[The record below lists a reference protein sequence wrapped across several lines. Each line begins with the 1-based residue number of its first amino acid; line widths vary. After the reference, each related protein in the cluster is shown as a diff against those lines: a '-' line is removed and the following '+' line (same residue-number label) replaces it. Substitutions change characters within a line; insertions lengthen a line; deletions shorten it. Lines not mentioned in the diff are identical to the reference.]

1 MSLIKNSNKICIIC
15 YGNETFTLKC
25 ADKFCNTRICNE
37 CFETYLNHCLSEK
50 SLVKCLNI
58 HCKSYIISDSFKK
71 GNTYHELYKK
81 VLLTAFITS
90 QGPEVKD
97 KMNISKLVGD
107 LRKHRKQ
114 FIKTFPK
121 AIELVI
127 DIALSKKLNNIG
139 KQNKLYVKNLV
150 TGSNRMCMNSHCNGK
165 MNQEN
170 NYFECMK
177 CSTKFCKECEKNLT
191 ESHVCK
197 KEDIDSLK
205 LISSI
210 PKCPKCNIAIERSE
224 GCNGMTCA
232 SCQTVFDY
240 ATGQVSTHG
249 STNAIVGPQRTKF
262 KFDFKQT
269 YPEEIG
275 RRLFIIESN
284 EPKEPS
290 ILALNNVIQKLLT
303 QQELFLSN
311 KELTGEVITQSEE
324 NIEVENDVLKAFEK
338 YLKSKLSYV
347 NFINITIQ
355 ISELHQTEK
364 LAIFELDDIIT
375 KNGW

>member
-1 MSLIKNSNKICIIC
+1 MTTFKKMSLAKTENEVCIIC
-15 YGNETFTLKC
+15 YCNENFTLKC
-25 ADKFCNTRICNE
+25 ADKFCNTRICEE

-50 SLVKCLNI
+50 SLVKCLNQ

-71 GNTYHELYKK
+71 GNNYHELYKK
-81 VLLTAFITS
+81 VLLTAFMHS

-97 KMNISKLVGD
+97 KINISKLVGD
-107 LRKHRKQ
+107 LRQQRKQ
-114 FIKTFPK
+114 FIKNFPK

-150 TGSNRMCMNSHCNGK
+150 TKSNRMCMNSHCNGK
-165 MNQEN
+165 MNQE
-170 NYFECMK
+170 FECLK
-177 CSTKFCKECEKNLT
+177 CSTKFCKECEKVLKEN
-191 ESHVCK
+191 HVCK
-197 KEDIDSLK
+197 KEDIESLK

-232 SCQTVFDY
+232 SCQTTFDY
-240 ATGQVSTHG
+240 STGQVSDHG
-249 STNAIVGPQRTKF
+249 SHNIIVGPQKTKF
-262 KFDFKQT
+262 KFDFKQS

-303 QQELFLSN
+303 QQESN
-311 KELTGEVITQSEE
+311 TQTEE
-324 NIEVENDVLKAFEK
+324 NIAVENDVLKAFEK
-338 YLKSKLSYV
+338 YLKSKLSYI
-347 NFINITIQ
+347 NFINVTIYV
-355 ISELHQTEK
+355 SELHQAEK
-364 LAIFELDDIIT
+364 ITMFELDDIIT

>member
-1 MSLIKNSNKICIIC
+1 MNINNISEVCIIC
-15 YGNETFTLKC
+15 YCNEEFTLKC
-25 ADKFCNTRICNE
+25 ADKFCQTRICEE
-37 CFETYLNHCLSEK
+37 CFETYLQHCLSER
-50 SLVKCLNI
+50 SLCKCLNQ

-71 GNTYHELYKK
+71 GNNYHELYKK
-81 VLLTAFITS
+81 VLLTAFMHS

-97 KMNISKLVGD
+97 KMNVSKLVGD
-107 LRKHRKQ
+107 LRQQRKQ

-127 DIALSKKLNNIG
+127 NIALSKKLNNIG

-150 TGSNRMCMNSHCNGK
+150 TKSNRMCMNSHCNGK
-165 MNQEN
+165 MNQD
-170 NYFECMK
+170 FECLK
-177 CSTKFCKECEKNLT
+177 CSTKFCKECEKVLKEN
-191 ESHVCK
+191 HVCK
-197 KEDIDSLK
+197 KEDLESLK

-232 SCQTVFDY
+232 SCQTTFDY
-240 ATGQVSTHG
+240 STGQVSDHG
-249 STNAIVGPQRTKF
+249 SHNIIVGPQKTKF
-262 KFDFKQT
+262 KFDFKQS

-290 ILALNNVIQKLLT
+290 ILALNNTIQKLLT
-303 QQELFLSN
+303 QQEELMLK
-311 KELTGEVITQSEE
+311 KEQTGEAITQTEE
-324 NIEVENDVLKAFEK
+324 NIAVENDVLKSFEK
-338 YLKSKLSYV
+338 YLKSKLSYI
-347 NFINITIQ
+347 NFINVTIYV
-355 ISELHQTEK
+355 SELHQTEK
-364 LAIFELDDIIT
+364 LTMFELDDIIA

>member
-1 MSLIKNSNKICIIC
+1 MDIKNSNEVCIIC
-15 YGNETFTLKC
+15 YCNEIFTLKC
-25 ADKFCNTRICNE
+25 ADKYCDTRICND

-50 SLVKCLNI
+50 SLVKCLNQ

-71 GNTYHELYKK
+71 GNNYHELYKK
-81 VLLTAFITS
+81 VLLTAFIAS

-107 LRKHRKQ
+107 LRKQRKQ

-150 TGSNRMCMNSHCNGK
+150 TVSNRMCMNSHCNGK
-165 MNQEN
+165 MDQN
-170 NYFECMK
+170 FTCIK
-177 CSTKFCKECEKNLT
+177 CSTKFCKECEKVLKEN
-191 ESHVCK
+191 HICK
-197 KEDIDSLK
+197 KEDIESLK

-232 SCQTVFDY
+232 SCQTSFDY
-240 ATGQVSTHG
+240 STGEISSHG
-249 STNAIVGPQRTKF
+249 SHNIIVGPQKTKF
-262 KFDFKQT
+262 KFDFKQK
-269 YPEEIG
+269 YPEEISK
-275 RRLFIIESN
+275 RLFIIERN
-284 EPKEPS
+284 EPTEPS
-290 ILALNNVIQKLLT
+290 ILMLNNAIKKLLT
-303 QQELFLSN
+303 QQEEQMS
-311 KELTGEVITQSEE
+311 KEQTSDIPSEE
-324 NIEVENDVLKAFEK
+324 NIVENNVLKSFEK
-338 YLKSKLSYV
+338 YLKSKILYV

-355 ISELHQTEK
+355 ITELHQTDN
-364 LAIFELDDIIT
+364 LTIFALDDIIA
-375 KNGW
+375 KNLWW

>member
-1 MSLIKNSNKICIIC
+1 MSLAKTENEICIIC
-15 YGNETFTLKC
+15 YCNETFTLKC
-25 ADKFCNTRICNE
+25 ADKFCNTRICEE

-50 SLVKCLNI
+50 SLVKCLNQ

-71 GNTYHELYKK
+71 GNNYHELYKK
-81 VLLTAFITS
+81 VLLTAFMHS

-97 KMNISKLVGD
+97 KMNITKLVGD
-107 LRKHRKQ
+107 LRQQRKQ

-139 KQNKLYVKNLV
+139 KQNKSYVKNLV
-150 TGSNRMCMNSHCNGK
+150 TKSNRMCMNSHCNGK
-165 MNQEN
+165 MNQD
-170 NYFECMK
+170 FECLK
-177 CSTKFCKECEKNLT
+177 CSTRFCKECEKIMN
-191 ESHVCK
+191 ENHVCK

-205 LISSI
+205 LISNI

-232 SCQTVFDY
+232 SCQTTFDY
-240 ATGQVSTHG
+240 STGEVSDHG
-249 STNAIVGPQRTKF
+249 SVNIIVGPQRTKF
-262 KFDFKQT
+262 KFDFKQS
-269 YPEEIG
+269 YPEEIS
-275 RRLFIIESN
+275 RRLFTIEKN

-290 ILALNNVIQKLLT
+290 IIMLNNLIQKLLT
-303 QQELFLSN
+303 QQEEALTK
-311 KELTGEVITQSEE
+311 KEQTGEAITQSEE
-324 NIEVENDVLKAFEK
+324 NIAVENDVLKSFEK

-347 NFINITIQ
+347 NFINITIHVT
-355 ISELHQTEK
+355 ELHQKEK
-364 LAIFELDDIIT
+364 LTMLELDDIIM

>member
-1 MSLIKNSNKICIIC
+1 MSLAKVDNEVCIIC
-15 YGNETFTLKC
+15 YCNETFTLKC
-25 ADKFCNTRICNE
+25 ADKYCNTRICSE

-50 SLVKCLNI
+50 SLVKCLNQ
-58 HCKSYIISDSFKK
+58 HCKSYIISDSFEK
-71 GNTYHELYKK
+71 GNKYFELYKK

-97 KMNISKLVGD
+97 KMNVSKLVGD
-107 LRKHRKQ
+107 LRIKRKQ
-114 FIKTFPK
+114 FIKNFPK

-150 TGSNRMCMNSHCNGK
+150 TKSNRMCMNSHCNGK
-165 MNQEN
+165 MNQE
-170 NYFECMK
+170 FECLK
-177 CSTKFCKECEKNLT
+177 CSTKFCKECEKILK
-191 ESHVCK
+191 ELHVCK
-197 KEDIDSLK
+197 KEDLESLK
-205 LISSI
+205 LISEI

-232 SCQTVFDY
+232 SCQTTFDY
-240 ATGQVSTHG
+240 STGQISNHG
-249 STNAIVGPQRTKF
+249 SHNIIVGPQRTKF

-290 ILALNNVIQKLLT
+290 IIMLNNSIQKLLV
-303 QQELFLSN
+303 QQEEN
-311 KELTGEVITQSEE
+311 GGDEQTIGDDVIKS
-324 NIEVENDVLKAFEK
+324 FEK

-347 NFINITIQ
+347 NFINITIYV
-355 ISELHQTEK
+355 SELHQTEK
-364 LAIFELDDIIT
+364 LTMFELDNIIA